1 MRYIS
6 VFGWLLISEDAKGGY
21 LVTIRPVYLA
31 LALSVTGALVA
42 HASYGTE
49 PTVIDQIRQR
59 FSLSKISILSG
70 DVVNYIN
77 HDDVQHN
84 IHIIAS
90 DGTEVDRGLQNPG
103 QTIVQKFDRIGEFT
117 VRCSIHQ
124 KMKMKV
130 EVRA

>member
-1 MRYIS
+1 MKIR
-6 VFGWLLISEDAKGGY
+6 
-21 LVTIRPVYLA
+21 TIWPA
-31 LALSVTGALVA
+31 LALSTATVLVA
-42 HASYGTE
+42 QASYGIETA
-49 PTVIDQIRQR
+49 VIDQVRQR